1 MASNYKR
8 RSSSSASPHS
18 APSTRQVQKQSSQ
31 RTGSVRG
38 SGRGTLPGGSSRS
51 SSFRGNVAGGLSG
64 GSLRSAS
71 GSSSSRG
78 VSSSSS
84 SRRAPSR
91 TVGAPATSSNRT
103 PSRTVGASA
112 TSSYRTTPRSAA
124 PRVPHAASSSD
135 AYVTRTVGEIRR
147 TQERSQQ
154 QQAGRKVS
162 GNVIAVLVIVVI
174 VLVGA
179 LALYL
184 APIATIQHI
193 SIKGAEHLTEEEM
206 LALAEIP
213 EDTTLLRVDTT
224 QIEQNCLRDAWIKE
238 VAVNRVFPDTL
249 ELVVTER
256 EIAATVAVPTESSTV
271 TRVWAIADDKTWLM
285 PIPDKESEA
294 AATVSEQVY
303 LDAESVLQIV
313 DVPYGTSPEIGEV
326 CTDSNV
332 NNALAIVSGMTTELA
347 DSVVRVSATDAE
359 STILTLDNGVEIAF
373 GAAEDIRE
381 KERVCLALLE
391 EHEGNIAY
399 INVRTVSSPTWRS
412 L

>member
-18 APSTRQVQKQSSQ
+18 APSTRQVQKHSSQ
-31 RTGSVRG
+31 RASAPRG
-38 SGRGTLPGGSSRS
+38 SGAGRTQRAGMSRTSTSSTSRAGSSGGTLR
-51 SSFRGNVAGGLSG
+51 AGMQGASTRT
-64 GSLRSAS
+64 SAPRSAS
-71 GSSSSRG
+71 GG
-78 VSSSSS
+78 SS
-84 SRRAPSR
+84 SRRTSSR
-91 TVGAPATSSNRT
+91 ATGVPATT
-103 PSRTVGASA
+103 
-112 TSSYRTTPRSAA
+112 SYRTTPRSSA
-124 PRVPHAASSSD
+124 PRAPHAASSSD

-147 TQERSQQ
+147 TQERTQ